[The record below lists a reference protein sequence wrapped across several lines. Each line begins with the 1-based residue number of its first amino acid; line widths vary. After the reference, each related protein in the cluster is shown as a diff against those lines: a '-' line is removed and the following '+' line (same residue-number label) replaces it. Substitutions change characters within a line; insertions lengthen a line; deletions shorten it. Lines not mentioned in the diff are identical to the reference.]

1 MVSQTTKTID
11 DCLTEVRQILND
23 SVSPYRYSD
32 NWLIYVLNTALRDL
46 YRLRPDAY
54 IGNFTSGVL
63 SANLVNTYSTADLQ
77 VINGTA
83 NPTPPVPIT
92 PFPVDD
98 RLFYGPIVFYMIG
111 RVELNDDEFAD
122 NNRAMTLLQA
132 FHTQL
137 IGVGG

>member
-1 MVSQTTKTID
+1 MVTQVTKTID

-23 SVSPYRYSD
+23 SVAPFRYSD
-32 NWLIYVLNTALRDL
+32 TWLIFVLNTALRDL

-63 SANLVNTYSTADLQ
+63 SSNLVNTYSVSDLQ
-77 VINGTA
+77 IINGIA
-83 NPTPPVPIT
+83 NPTPPVPVT

-98 RLFYGPIVFYMIG
+98 RLFYPPVVFYMIG

-122 NNRAMTLLQA
+122 DNRAMTLLQA
-132 FHTQL
+132 FRAQL
-137 IGVGG
+137 VGAGG